1 MRLIL
6 LVLFCSMSVAVA
18 SQDVFPLV
26 AYWDEGEIID
36 FRVTKVMSIL
46 KDDDSI
52 SSDTLSYIS
61 RFEVID
67 STESQ
72 YTIKWSYD
80 GYDKNVFTHPNLSFL
95 PELANYKAVEVI
107 YTTDELGTLDELQN
121 GDVIGK
127 SMKERLVDCTEKL
140 NRQVL
145 SKESWFRLYESPTG
159 LLYSVFKELA
169 LFHNLFGLE
178 YPIKE
183 EISYQ
188 EPVPNPL
195 GSEYAPLMQDVD
207 LVCTGYDS
215 TYQFGTFERNSRY
228 NRQSLQNYLSE
239 LIEEDLDFTQS
250 STIHFTYH
258 IWGVPLLIQSEF
270 ISDTGQGFTRKD
282 EIIIEIITD

>member
-6 LVLFCSMSVAVA
+6 LVLFCSTSVTVA

-26 AYWDEGEIID
+26 AYWDEGEIFD
-36 FRVTKVMSIL
+36 FRVTKVKSIL
-46 KDDDSI
+46 KDDHSI

-61 RFEVID
+61 RFEVVD

-80 GYDKNVFTHPNLSFL
+80 GYDKNVITHPNLRFL

-107 YTTDELGTLDELQN
+107 YTTDELGALDELQN
-121 GDVIGK
+121 GEVIGK
-127 SMKERLVDCTEKL
+127 SMKERLVDYTEKF
-140 NRQVL
+140 NRQGL
-145 SKESWFRLYESPTG
+145 SNEFWFRLYESPTG
-159 LLYSVFKELA
+159 LLYSVFKELT

-183 EISYQ
+183 KISYQ

-207 LVCTGYDS
+207 IFCTGYDS
-215 TYQFGTFERNSRY
+215 TYQVTFERNSRF
-228 NRQSLQNYLSE
+228 NRQSLQNFISE
-239 LIEEDLDFTQS
+239 LTEEGLDLTQS
-250 STIHFTYH
+250 STSHFTYL
-258 IWGVPLLIQSEF
+258 IWGVPLLIQGEF
-270 ISDTGQGFTRKD
+270 ISDTGQGFTMKD